1 MKETQAAA
9 GVLHMVLLP
18 SDGTAAE
25 CGEHSDGQ
33 YDTPALDG
41 GLQNTQAAAG
51 VLHRVL
57 LPSDGTAGECGVN
70 SDGQYDIPALDGG
83 MKDMQADA
91 GGLHIVRLRSDG
103 TAVANPDGQC
113 NDELKAAS
121 SLFFRFL
128 RTTACGTINFANY
141 KRVTTDAS
149 TLTQKRVRKRAG
161 DGDGETC

>member
-9 GVLHMVLLP
+9 GVLHMVLHP

-41 GLQNTQAAAG
+41 G
-51 VLHRVL
+51 
-57 LPSDGTAGECGVN
+57 
-70 SDGQYDIPALDGG
+70 

-91 GGLHIVRLRSDG
+91 GGLHMVRLRSDG
-103 TAVANPDGQC
+103 TAVANSDGQC

-128 RTTACGTINFANY
+128 RTTACGTINFVNY

-149 TLTQKRVRKRAG
+149 TLRQKRVRKRAG
-161 DGDGETC
+161 EGDDETC